1 MRHELGAKCLQE
13 IANFSQVLFYS
24 LPNTELQKPGI
35 GKIFS
40 QNITLSCFVKAA
52 QQYCRYA
59 LVTAGYNEIL
69 LLGDSVLPVVY
80 NLLKWATLLRQLEIL
95 RVQQRTFLN
104 KCWFS
109 VSRLYLCISFSVFED
124 LGLWPLW
131 AIKVVTLQV

>member
-24 LPNTELQKPGI
+24 LTNTELQKPGI

-40 QNITLSCFVKAA
+40 QNITLSCVVKAV

-59 LVTAGYNEIL
+59 LVTAGIVL
-69 LLGDSVLPVVY
+69 FWDSVLPVVY